1 MRFLPIAA
9 CPLLA
14 LAPSISLAAPSFTQ
28 PVAMRDGIELATDV
42 YLPSG
47 QGPFPV
53 VVIRTP
59 YDKAAGQDVGDGLR
73 DGGVATVVQD
83 SRGRFASQGVD
94 CVFRCDG
101 EDGFDTLAWVAEQ
114 PWCNGRVVT
123 WGGSALGIAQ
133 YMAAVHAPPVL
144 DAMWADVA
152 TTTVY
157 QHLFY
162 QNGAFLQSLMET
174 WLDGQGSTFFLQTL
188 ADHPL
193 DDGAWDTVET
203 ADRFGQVVVP
213 AVHYGGWY
221 DIFTQGTIDAF
232 VGYQHGGGPGAKG
245 KQKLVMGPWTHGV
258 NTVQAG
264 ELTYPANAVGVPGG
278 TDQMLVN
285 WLLHY
290 LGLEPNPAAVDAIP
304 TVQYYVMGDV
314 TDATAPGNEWRTA
327 DDWPI
332 PAAPIRMHLHPG
344 GVLGESCAPT
354 TGGRTSYVYD
364 PANPSPTKGGAN
376 LSIPAGPHDQ
386 TEIEARADVVTFTS
400 PLLTE
405 PVEITG
411 RVRAH
416 LWVETDAVDTD
427 VNVRMTDVYP
437 DGRSMLVLDG
447 VQRLGYR
454 NGPAALAPVPA
465 GQPLPVTV
473 DLWSTSIILPAG
485 HRLRV
490 SITSSNA
497 PRFWPNPND
506 GTTYGG
512 TASPKAA
519 SVSILHDEE
528 HPSYLEVPNPGRPD
542 TDVTVCEPQDAGADG
557 PPADGPAEDGGDG
570 SAPDATADA
579 LGDAHADA
587 GQVDAGTG
595 DDAATG
601 KDGATSSSPEDD
613 GGCGCRA
620 AGGTRAPSW
629 FLFAAACLALA
640 FRGRSGQ
647 QRVHLHRRLHG

>member
-1 MRFLPIAA
+1 MMRHPSLAVFV
-9 CPLLA
+9 A
-14 LAPSISLAAPSFTQ
+14 LAFVPSLALAAPSFTQ
-28 PVAMRDGIELATDV
+28 SVAMRDGIELATDV
-42 YLPSG
+42 YLPGTQS
-47 QGPFPV
+47 PFPV

-59 YDKAAGQDVGDGLR
+59 YNKVGGQGVGDGLR
-73 DGGVATVVQD
+73 DAGIATVVQD

-101 EDGFDTLAWVAEQ
+101 EDGFDTLAWVAQ
-114 PWCNGRVVT
+114 QTWCNGRVVT

-152 TTTVY
+152 TPTVY
-157 QHLFY
+157 QHAFF

-174 WLDGQGSTFFLQTL
+174 WLAGQGSEFFLQTF
-188 ADHPL
+188 AEHPL
-193 DDGAWDTVET
+193 DDGTWDTVET
-203 ADRFGQVVVP
+203 ADRFGKVVVP

-221 DIFTQGTIDAF
+221 DIFIQGTIDAF
-232 VGYQHGGGPGAKG
+232 VGYQHAGGPGAKG

-258 NTVQAG
+258 NTTQAG
-264 ELTYPANAVGVPGG
+264 ELTYPSNALGVPGG
-278 TDQMLVN
+278 TDEMLVK

-290 LGLEPNPAAVDAIP
+290 LGIQPNSADVDAIP
-304 TVQYYVMGDV
+304 AVQYYVMGDV
-314 TDATAPGNEWRTA
+314 TDPSAPGNVWRTA

-332 PAAPIRMHLHPG
+332 PAAPIRMHLQPG
-344 GVLGESCAPT
+344 GVLGESCPPPS
-354 TGGRTSYVYD
+354 GGRTSYVYD
-364 PANPSPTKGGAN
+364 PASPSPTKGGAN
-376 LSIPAGPHDQ
+376 LSIPAGSFDQ
-386 TEIEARADVVTFTS
+386 SEIEARSDVITFTS
-400 PLLTE
+400 PTLTA
-405 PVEITG
+405 PMEITG
-411 RVRAH
+411 RVRAR

-454 NGPAALAPVPA
+454 NGPSSLVPVPA
-465 GQPLPVTV
+465 GQPVPVTV
-473 DLWSTSIILPAG
+473 DLWSTSIILQAG

-512 TASPKAA
+512 SASPKVAN
-519 SVSILHDEE
+519 VSILHDEE
-528 HPSYLEVPNPGRPD
+528 RASFLEVPNPDRPD
-542 TDVTVCEPQDAGADG
+542 TDVTVCDPSDAGVEAD
-557 PPADGPAEDGGDG
+557 AFVDAGGY
-570 SAPDATADA
+570 PDADADA
-579 LGDAHADA
+579 DTEVDAQ
-587 GQVDAGTG
+587 QVDAGTH

-601 KDGATSSSPEDD
+601 KDGGRTSSSEAD

-620 AGGTRAPSW
+620 ARTRSFGYGW
-629 FLFAAACLALA
+629 LFMIGWVVVAWR
-640 FRGRSGQ
+640 RGKLTSKART
-647 QRVHLHRRLHG
+647 

>member
-1 MRFLPIAA
+1 MRFLPLASF
-9 CPLLA
+9 PLLT
-14 LAPSISLAAPSFTQ
+14 LAPSIALAAPSFTQ
-28 PVAMRDGIELATDV
+28 AVAMRDGIALATDV
-42 YLPSG
+42 YLPGG
-47 QGPFPV
+47 QAPYPV

-59 YDKAAGQDVGDGLR
+59 YDKAGGQGVGDGLR
-73 DGGVATVVQD
+73 ESGVATVVQD

-114 PWCNGRVVT
+114 SWCNGRVVT

-152 TTTVY
+152 TPTVY
-157 QHLFY
+157 QHAFY

-174 WLDGQGSTFFLQTL
+174 WLAGQGSEFFLQTL
-188 ADHPL
+188 ASHPL

-203 ADRFGQVVVP
+203 SDRFGQVVVP

-258 NTVQAG
+258 NTAQAG

-278 TDQMLVN
+278 TDQMLVT

-290 LGLEPNPAAVDAIP
+290 LGIEPSSAGVDAIP

-314 TDATAPGNEWRTA
+314 ADAAAPGNVWRTA

-332 PAAPIRMHLHPG
+332 PAAPIRMHLQAG
-344 GVLGESCAPT
+344 GVLAESCPPAS
-354 TGGRTSYVYD
+354 GARTSYVYD

-386 TEIEARADVVTFTS
+386 TEIEAREDVITFTS
-400 PLLTE
+400 PALTQ
-405 PVEITG
+405 PMEITG
-411 RVRAH
+411 RVSAH
-416 LWVETDAVDTD
+416 LWVETDAIDTD

-454 NGPAALAPVPA
+454 NGPASLAPVPT
-465 GQPLPVTV
+465 GQPVPVTV
-473 DLWSTSIILPAG
+473 DLWSTSIILAAG
-485 HRLRV
+485 HKLRV

-512 TASPKAA
+512 AASPRVAN
-519 SVSILHDEE
+519 VSILHDEA
-528 HPSYLEVPNPGRPD
+528 HPSYLEVPNPDRPD
-542 TDVTVCEPQDAGADG
+542 TDVTVCDPPDAGADG
-557 PPADGPAEDGGDG
+557 PTNDGPTEDGPKEDGPAPD
-570 SAPDATADA
+570 SAIDASDDVPA
-579 LGDAHADA
+579 GDA
-587 GQVDAGTG
+587 VTG
-595 DDAATG
+595 DDGGRA
-601 KDGATSSSPEDD
+601 SSPGDD
-613 GGCGCRA
+613 GGCGCRLPRTQTFKHA
-620 AGGTRAPSW
+620 W
-629 FLFAAACLALA
+629 LLAAAWVVMQW
-640 FRGRSGQ
+640 RRRRSGGG
-647 QRVHLHRRLHG
+647 RNGASDAG